1 MDEEAEHE
9 TMYNEYKQHII
20 HIERYVYKLDQK
32 VTIQTRYK
40 EATYIKST
48 LFLIII
54 IFLSNHSFL
63 SVFQTV
69 FTQSNDTRREHTEML
84 LVYKTCR
91 TRPQRLEATYE
102 AGGTESA
109 GRHGRSKPAS
119 RHT

>member
-32 VTIQTRYK
+32 VTIQNKIQRSNLRK
-40 EATYIKST
+40 KH

-63 SVFQTV
+63 CFLNSFYAIE
-69 FTQSNDTRREHTEML
+69 R
-84 LVYKTCR
+84 YKT
-91 TRPQRLEATYE
+91 
-102 AGGTESA
+102 
-109 GRHGRSKPAS
+109 
-119 RHT
+119 

>member
-1 MDEEAEHE
+1 
-9 TMYNEYKQHII
+9 MYNEYKQHII

-32 VTIQTRYK
+32 VTIQTKYK
-40 EATYIKST
+40 EATYIKRAY
-48 LFLIII
+48 FLIII
-54 IFLSNHSFL
+54 IFLSNHSFYL
-63 SVFQTV
+63 FLNSFLRNRTIQDV
-69 FTQSNDTRREHTEML
+69 SIHRRCSSI
-84 LVYKTCR
+84 KTCR